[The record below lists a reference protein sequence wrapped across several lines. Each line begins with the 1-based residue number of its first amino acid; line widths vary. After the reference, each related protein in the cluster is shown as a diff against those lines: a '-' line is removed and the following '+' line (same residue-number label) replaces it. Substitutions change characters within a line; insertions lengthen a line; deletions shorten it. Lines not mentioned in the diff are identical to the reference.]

1 MSGIGMGASPGT
13 KLGTKLEASV
23 ASTIPPPTDSASL
36 EAAYLLCS
44 RLARSHYENFTIASW
59 LMPAA
64 MRKHMYAIY
73 AYARIA
79 DDFADEDHDP
89 RKLDEWERQLDLAY
103 AGSPRHPVFV
113 ALADTVHR
121 FDIPREPFADL
132 LVAFRSDLHFDGFEA
147 IEDLLGYSRYSANP
161 VGRLVLYLFGYRDP
175 ERQRLSDLICS
186 GLQLANFWQ
195 DVALDLQKGRIYL
208 PRRDMAQFGVRAE
221 DLAAGAVDGKFIAL
235 LRHEVAGARAM
246 LVAGGELSRLI
257 DRRLRRDILMFAGG
271 GLAILRA
278 IEGVGFDVFHRR
290 PKLSKGDYLKLAWN
304 AVRGRLES

>member
-1 MSGIGMGASPGT
+1 MDGIGMGASAGT
-13 KLGTKLEASV
+13 KPEPSV
-23 ASTIPPPTDSASL
+23 ASTISATTDSISL
-36 EAAYLLCS
+36 KAAYQFCAS
-44 RLARSHYENFTIASW
+44 LARSHYENFTVASW

-89 RKLDEWERQLDLAY
+89 RKLDEWERHLNLAY

-132 LVAFRSDLHFDGFEA
+132 LVAFRCDLHFEGFER
-147 IEDLLGYSRYSANP
+147 IDDLLGYARYSANP

-195 DVALDLQKGRIYL
+195 DVAIDLHKGRIYL
-208 PRRDMAQFGVRAE
+208 PRRDMAQFGVTAE
-221 DLAAGAVDGKFIAL
+221 GLAAGVVNGKFTAL

-246 LVAGGELSRLI
+246 LLAGGQLAPLV

-278 IEGVGFDVFHRR
+278 IEGAGFDVFHRR
-290 PKLSKGDYLKLAWN
+290 PKLSKGDYLRLAWN

>member
-1 MSGIGMGASPGT
+1 MGASAGT
-13 KLGTKLEASV
+13 KSEPAV
-23 ASTIPPPTDSASL
+23 AGAVSATTDSASL
-36 EAAYLLCS
+36 EAAYRFCA
-44 RLARSHYENFTIASW
+44 RLARSHYENFTVASW

-73 AYARIA
+73 AYSRIA

-89 RKLDEWERQLDLAY
+89 RKLDEWERQLNLAY

-113 ALADTVHR
+113 ALADTVRR

-147 IEDLLGYSRYSANP
+147 IDDLLGYSRYSANP

-175 ERQRLSDLICS
+175 ERQGLSDLICS

-195 DVALDLQKGRIYL
+195 DVAIDLAKGRIYL
-208 PRRDMAQFGVRAE
+208 PRRDMAQFGVTAE
-221 DLAAGAVDGKFIAL
+221 DLAAGAVDGKFVAL
-235 LRHEVAGARAM
+235 LKHEVAGARAM
-246 LVAGGELSRLI
+246 LVTGGQLSRLV
-257 DRRLRRDILMFAGG
+257 DGRLRRDILMFAGG

-278 IEGVGFDVFHRR
+278 IEGAGFDVFHRR
-290 PKLSKGDYLKLAWN
+290 PNLSKSDYLKLAWN